1 LGVNAVRDG
10 VGAAPA
16 PFPARAAAL
25 VAAFFTG
32 GAAFFAAGGAFFAGA
47 AFFAGGAA
55 FFAAGVAFFEAGAF
69 FAAGALDFL
78 AVADAFFTGPE
89 AAFLA
94 VDVVFF
100 VAVAAFFTTGAAFF
114 FVGAGRFPALT
125 PTRGAFDLFPA
136 REAEVERDADPRLAG
151 EPLLA
156 GVILP
161 SFGPPVVA
169 AYPCSLA
176 LGSG

>member
-1 LGVNAVRDG
+1 L
-10 VGAAPA
+10 
-16 PFPARAAAL
+16 
-25 VAAFFTG
+25 
-32 GAAFFAAGGAFFAGA
+32 AGA
-47 AFFAGGAA
+47 AFFTVGAA
-55 FFAAGVAFFEAGAF
+55 FFGTGAF
-69 FAAGALDFL
+69 FVAAAVDFL
-78 AVADAFFTGPE
+78 TVEDAFFTDPD

-100 VAVAAFFTTGAAFF
+100 VAVAAFFTTGVAFF
-114 FVGAGRFPALT
+114 FVGAGRLPAVA
-125 PTRGAFDLFPA
+125 PTRAAFDLFPE
-136 REAEVERDADPRLAG
+136 REAVVERDADPRLAG

-161 SFGPPVVA
+161 SFGPPAVG

>member
-25 VAAFFTG
+25 VAAFFVG
-32 GAAFFAAGGAFFAGA
+32 GAAFFAAGAAFFAGA
-47 AFFAGGAA
+47 AFLAGA
-55 FFAAGVAFFEAGAF
+55 AFFEAGVVFFDTGAF
-69 FAAGALDFL
+69 FVAEVLDFL
-78 AVADAFFTGPE
+78 VVEDAFFTGPD
-89 AAFLA
+89 AAFLT
-94 VDVVFF
+94 VDVAFF

-114 FVGAGRFPALT
+114 LVRAGRLPAVA
-125 PTRGAFDLFPA
+125 PTRAAFDLFPVC
-136 REAEVERDADPRLAG
+136 EAVERDADPRLVG

-161 SFGPPVVA
+161 SFGPPLVA
-169 AYPCSLA
+169 AHPCSLA

>member
-1 LGVNAVRDG
+1 LGVKAVREG

-25 VAAFFTG
+25 VAV
-32 GAAFFAAGGAFFAGA
+32 
-47 AFFAGGAA
+47 FFAGGAA
-55 FFAAGVAFFEAGAF
+55 FLAAWAVF
-69 FAAGALDFL
+69 FAAGA
-78 AVADAFFTGPE
+78 AFFVAAAFLTGAFFDAGAFFVAE
-89 AAFLA
+89 AAAFLA
-94 VDVVFF
+94 VEAVFFIGPDVAFLAVGVAFF

-114 FVGAGRFPALT
+114 LVRAGRLPAVA
-125 PTRGAFDLFPA
+125 PTRAAFDLFPE
-136 REAEVERDADPRLAG
+136 REAAVERDADPRLAG

-169 AYPCSLA
+169 AHPCSLA

>member
-1 LGVNAVRDG
+1 MGVKAVREG

-25 VAAFFTG
+25 
-32 GAAFFAAGGAFFAGA
+32 AG
-47 AFFAGGAA
+47 AFFAGGAT
-55 FFAAGVAFFEAGAF
+55 FFAAGAAFFVGAAFLAGAAFFDAGTAFFAAGAF
-69 FAAGALDFL
+69 FAAAAPAFL
-78 AVADAFFTGPE
+78 AVEVAFFTGPD

-100 VAVAAFFTTGAAFF
+100 VTVAAFFTTGGAFF
-114 FVGAGRFPALT
+114 LVRAGRLPAVA
-125 PTRGAFDLFPA
+125 PTRAAFDLFPG
-136 REAEVERDADPRLAG
+136 REVALERDADPRLAG

-161 SFGPPVVA
+161 SFGPPAVA
-169 AYPCSLA
+169 AYPCGLA

>member
-1 LGVNAVRDG
+1 
-10 VGAAPA
+10 
-16 PFPARAAAL
+16 
-25 VAAFFTG
+25 
-32 GAAFFAAGGAFFAGA
+32 
-47 AFFAGGAA
+47 
-55 FFAAGVAFFEAGAF
+55 VAFFDTGVF
-69 FAAGALDFL
+69 FVAEVLDLF
-78 AVADAFFTGPE
+78 VVEDAFFTG
-89 AAFLA
+89 ADAVFLA
-94 VDVVFF
+94 VDVAFF

-114 FVGAGRFPALT
+114 LVSAGRFPAVA
-125 PTRGAFDLFPA
+125 PTRAAFDLFPV
-136 REAEVERDADPRLAG
+136 REVDERDADTRFVG

>member
-1 LGVNAVRDG
+1 VKGVREG

-16 PFPARAAAL
+16 PFPARAVAL
-25 VAAFFTG
+25 V
-32 GAAFFAAGGAFFAGA
+32 A

-55 FFAAGVAFFEAGAF
+55 FFATGAAFFGAGAVFLAGAAFFGAAEAFFGAGVFFVAGA
-69 FAAGALDFL
+69 ADFL
-78 AVADAFFTGPE
+78 AVEDAFFTGPD

-94 VDVVFF
+94 VDVVFL
-100 VAVAAFFTTGAAFF
+100 VAVAAFFTGAAFF
-114 FVGAGRFPALT
+114 FVRAGRFPALAA
-125 PTRGAFDLFPA
+125 TRAAFDLFPGRLA
-136 REAEVERDADPRLAG
+136 AVERDVDPRLAG

-161 SFGPPVVA
+161 SFGPPDVA
-169 AYPCSLA
+169 AYRCSLA

>member
-1 LGVNAVRDG
+1 MGVKAVREG
-10 VGAAPA
+10 VGAAPE

-25 VAAFFTG
+25 LEAFFVG
-32 GAAFFAAGGAFFAGA
+32 G
-47 AFFAGGAA
+47 
-55 FFAAGVAFFEAGAF
+55 GAF
-69 FAAGALDFL
+69 FAAGAALLAGGAFLARAAFLDGGAAFLDRGAFL
-78 AVADAFFTGPE
+78 AVEDAFFTGPD

-94 VDVVFF
+94 VDVAFL

-114 FVGAGRFPALT
+114 LVKAGRFPALA
-125 PTRGAFDLFPA
+125 PTRATFDLFPV
-136 REAEVERDADPRLAG
+136 REAVVERDADPCLAG

-161 SFGPPVVA
+161 SFGPPLVA
-169 AYPCSLA
+169 AYPCRLA